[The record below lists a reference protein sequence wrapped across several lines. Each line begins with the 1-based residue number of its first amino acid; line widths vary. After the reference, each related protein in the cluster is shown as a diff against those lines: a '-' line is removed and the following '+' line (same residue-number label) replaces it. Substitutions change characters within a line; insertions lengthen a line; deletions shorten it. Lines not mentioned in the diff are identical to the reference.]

1 MIMGGDRAARGAVA
15 TVALAA
21 TVVCAIVFPLQTAH
35 AQSAPSQGASQSS
48 ASSKKASSKAA
59 TSARSDDAGGAAS
72 GGRSRLDV
80 LEQQMIDMQ
89 VAIGTLESFGRGGSG
104 GAVAGRS
111 AAAGIDSGRVD
122 ALETQVRAL
131 SAQVEQL
138 QRQLQ
143 QMQQQ
148 GAAPMRVPQAG
159 LPPPVAS
166 VQGPQIAPGV
176 QGVPDNDPIGR
187 IIGGGQARANSAIV
201 GGGGGG
207 EAFVL
212 PADASPKQA
221 YETAYGHLLSQDY
234 ASAEVA
240 FEEFLKRFPNDQ
252 LAGNAQYW
260 LGETFFVRGQ
270 FRPAATAFLKGYQT
284 YGRSA
289 KAPDS
294 LLKLGLSLDRL
305 GQKDAA
311 CASFGE
317 IASKFPTAPGHI
329 RQRAD
334 GERRRLGCG

>member
-1 MIMGGDRAARGAVA
+1 GPARA
-15 TVALAA
+15 
-21 TVVCAIVFPLQTAH
+21 
-35 AQSAPSQGASQSS
+35 
-48 ASSKKASSKAA
+48 
-59 TSARSDDAGGAAS
+59 
-72 GGRSRLDV
+72 
-80 LEQQMIDMQ
+80 
-89 VAIGTLESFGRGGSG
+89 
-104 GAVAGRS
+104 
-111 AAAGIDSGRVD
+111 
-122 ALETQVRAL
+122 
-131 SAQVEQL
+131 
-138 QRQLQ
+138 
-143 QMQQQ
+143 
-148 GAAPMRVPQAG
+148 PQAV

-166 VQGPQIAPGV
+166 AQGTQIAPGV

-201 GGGGGG
+201 GGGG
-207 EAFVL
+207 ETTAL
-212 PADASPKQA
+212 PSDASPKQA

-234 ASAEVA
+234 SSAEAA
-240 FEEFLKRFPNDQ
+240 FEEFLKRFPNDP

-270 FRPAATAFLKGYQT
+270 FRPAAAAFLKGYQT
-284 YGRSA
+284 YARSA